1 MLREINL
8 IEYIPEFMREYAELK
23 ELYKTEDIELQRLNE
38 LSEVV
43 KNNQFINYCDE
54 VGISKFESLLGIVP
68 EENDLLDNRIARVLS
83 KWNDEL
89 PYTLNGLRNKLEAIS
104 NGKNF
109 VIVPMY
115 DKYTIGLTVS
125 LPLKSQLEE
134 LKDYL
139 KMVLP
144 ANMDYFIDN
153 ILRKKTNGT
162 EYFAGNLVTTLIRRT
177 IETEV
182 EGA

>member
-23 ELYKTEDIELQRLNE
+23 ELYKTEDIELQKLNE

-115 DKYTIGLTVS
+115 DNYTIELTVS

-139 KMVLP
+139 KLVLP
-144 ANMDYFIDN
+144 ANMDYFINN
-153 ILRKKTNGT
+153 ILQKEVDGVVTNGNVIT
-162 EYFAGNLVTTLIRRT
+162 KLIRRST
-177 IETEV
+177 VESEAIE
-182 EGA
+182 